1 VNGSGA
7 GDLKLAAAA
16 RQGFHV
22 LHWSQGGMTYWA
34 VSDAS
39 EDRLRQ
45 LADLLRS
52 P

>member
-1 VNGSGA
+1 MDGSGLSA
-7 GDLKLAAAA
+7 TS

-22 LHWSQGGMTYWA
+22 VHWTQGGMTWWA

-45 LADLLRS
+45 RSRLLGAR
-52 P
+52 